1 MQGLCQL
8 TDKYCSN
15 VNCNKFVGKYDFE
28 PKYRVYCFDC
38 NLLILR
44 SMAMAAVDKNVE
56 EGLEAAVKVSIDPA
70 QFEEALASS
79 SGFKLTNTAKE
90 LGISAADLK
99 NIIVGHY
106 GIDNL
111 EFRKG
116 RNGGVFL
123 IKR

>member
-1 MQGLCQL
+1 
-8 TDKYCSN
+8 
-15 VNCNKFVGKYDFE
+15 
-28 PKYRVYCFDC
+28 
-38 NLLILR
+38 
-44 SMAMAAVDKNVE
+44 MAAVDKEVQVNANKAE
-56 EGLEAAVKVSIDPA
+56 KPEIHAS

-79 SGFKLTNTAKE
+79 GGFKLTNTAKE

-99 NIIVGHY
+99 GLLVEHY
-106 GIDNL
+106 GLENL